1 MGVPQRFAAVQSP
14 SGGSFL
20 AGATAETPNLSGVG
34 DAVGS
39 AFGAYPFIAFKDVF
53 AKMTRVAAKTPFL
66 DAKNVSGSAPWP
78 AEMVR

>member
-53 AKMTRVAAKTPFL
+53 AKMT
-66 DAKNVSGSAPWP
+66 
-78 AEMVR
+78 